1 MLLTTTHTM
10 EMSFFSRERHY
21 LKLDRFQRRFMRLF
35 HFVGITVFAL
45 AASAAAADRPN
56 VLFIIADDLNCDL
69 GCYGDATAVTPNID
83 RLAASGVLFE
93 HAYCQVPLCGP
104 SRTSM
109 LTGRTPAATGITRN
123 PGAGRFAHEY
133 SRSNDF
139 RDNVPDTVTLPQL
152 FKNNGYFAARVGK
165 LYHYGVPGQVG
176 SWGQDDLAS
185 WDYVVNPAGRDK
197 AEENKIFT
205 LRPGYYGGTLSW
217 LSTDGTDREHTDG
230 IGATAAISLMENRP
244 YGRSIR
250 KEIDRDAPF
259 FLAVGFYRP
268 HTPYVAPH
276 AYFDKHPSDAVVL
289 PEHSKDDKARQPMA
303 AYLSRQK
310 DADGMNDDL
319 RQQAI
324 AAYHASISLVDTQV
338 GRLLDALDELGIADN
353 TIVVFTS
360 DHGYH
365 LYDHGLWQKRSLFER
380 SARIPLIIRQPK
392 TAQSGTKTDALA
404 GLIDLYPTLAEQA
417 GLKPPKYI
425 DGVSLSPALKD
436 PDASVQDAVFTE
448 QEFTNKQFGYSIRT
462 DRYRYALWQDAKDR
476 HIVGEVL
483 FDMQQDPEERN
494 NLIEPMANSKELKSL
509 RKQIANHWPS
519 TVFN

>member
-1 MLLTTTHTM
+1 
-10 EMSFFSRERHY
+10 
-21 LKLDRFQRRFMRLF
+21 MRLVLCCLF
-35 HFVGITVFAL
+35 LSSVAM
-45 AASAAAADRPN
+45 AAERPN

-93 HAYCQVPLCGP
+93 RAYCQVPLCGP

-250 KEIDRDAPF
+250 KDLDRDAPF

-276 AYFDKHPSDAVVL
+276 EYFEKHPSDAVEL
-289 PEHSKDDKARQPMA
+289 PEHSEDDKAREPMA
-303 AYLSRQK
+303 AYLSRHK
-310 DADGMNDDL
+310 DADEMSDDL
-319 RQQAI
+319 RRQAI

-338 GRLLDALDELGIADN
+338 GRLLDALDELGIAEH

-380 SARIPLIIRQPK
+380 SARIPLIIRKPN
-392 TAQSGTKTDALA
+392 TKHAGEQTESLA
-404 GLIDLYPTLAEQA
+404 GLIDLYPTLAEEA
-417 GLKPPKYI
+417 GVPAPDYV
-425 DGVSLSPALKD
+425 DGVSLAPVLAD
-436 PDASVQDAVFTE
+436 PNAAVQDAVFTE
-448 QEFTNKQFGYSIRT
+448 QEFTNKQFGYSVRT
-462 DRYRYALWQDAKDR
+462 DRHRYAVWLDAKTR
-476 HIVGEVL
+476 KISGEIL
-483 FDMQQDPEERN
+483 FDLRNDPTEISNIAAKPTSDEVIAQLREYVAKRN
-494 NLIEPMANSKELKSL
+494 KIDLP
-509 RKQIANHWPS
+509 
-519 TVFN
+519 